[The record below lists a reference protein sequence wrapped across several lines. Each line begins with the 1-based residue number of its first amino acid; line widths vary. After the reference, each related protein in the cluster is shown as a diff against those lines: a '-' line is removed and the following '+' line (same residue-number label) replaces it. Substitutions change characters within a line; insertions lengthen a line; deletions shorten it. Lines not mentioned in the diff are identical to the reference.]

1 MSRVSG
7 VAREIMH
14 LLARSSRKS
23 QIQLG
28 LESTSEYTF
37 ISHLRFL
44 VTCSQD
50 EDFKPSGLD
59 FCICGY
65 CPCSPNC
72 PLLAATWS
80 TWRTQTKKPGT
91 RSTAELEKSEEQN
104 DDPDPIPTNWAR
116 KVHRFFTSPFWK
128 SLSHN
133 KKAWLVAILRSP
145 QPFWIMF
152 SEAEFNVKLFAWHWP
167 TWNKLL
173 LYLKI
178 R

>member
-1 MSRVSG
+1 MSRASG

-72 PLLAATWS
+72 PFLAATWR
-80 TWRTQTKKPGT
+80 TWRTQTKNPELKKLEELDQP
-91 RSTAELEKSEEQN
+91 AELEKSEELFAN
-104 DDPDPIPTNWAR
+104 PDPIPIPTDLAR
-116 KVHRFFTSPFWK
+116 KVHEFMRSPLWK

-133 KKAWLVAILRSP
+133 EKVLMSQAMAAILWSP
-145 QPFWIMF
+145 QFSPFGG
-152 SEAEFNVKLFAWHWP
+152 
-167 TWNKLL
+167 
-173 LYLKI
+173 
-178 R
+178 